1 MSLNLCGV
9 AGEKSGTSKSHAVRS
24 KFLYTVL
31 KTISF
36 VVILSLC
43 VRVCVCVYVKNLK
56 GDSES
61 GVCSEH
67 GILHFPSELACQQYG
82 TKFHLKYHHC

>member
-1 MSLNLCGV
+1 MSLNLWGV
-9 AGEKSGTSKSHAVRS
+9 TGEKSGTSKSHTVIS

-43 VRVCVCVYVKNLK
+43 VFVFVFVFT
-56 GDSES
+56 S
-61 GVCSEH
+61 
-67 GILHFPSELACQQYG
+67 
-82 TKFHLKYHHC
+82 KFEE